1 MKSWSQEPEADD
13 RSSQPEEGLLDVRE
27 SVKSSAK
34 PTKGMQPRDGP
45 LDEPAI
51 DSQAATVLGV
61 AFGQHR
67 SDSHPAQE
75 TPNRFRVKA
84 AISLEAIGFLPIR
97 PRLAAD
103 RRHAGHYVEK
113 FLDLVD
119 VGSRHGDGQGNAVG
133 VGHHVMLAA
142 RFAAIRG
149 IWASIVASF
158 RRLGERASISARR
171 QSMWSAALSSA
182 NKRACS
188 LSQTPASCQSCR

>member
-51 DSQAATVLGV
+51 VTQAATVLGV

-75 TPNRFRVKA
+75 TPNRFRVKTA
-84 AISLEAIGFLPIR
+84 GRERGCA
-97 PRLAAD
+97 PRRAD
-103 RRHAGHYVEK
+103 RCWWRTCRRRH
-113 FLDLVD
+113 
-119 VGSRHGDGQGNAVG
+119 
-133 VGHHVMLAA
+133 
-142 RFAAIRG
+142 
-149 IWASIVASF
+149 
-158 RRLGERASISARR
+158 
-171 QSMWSAALSSA
+171 
-182 NKRACS
+182 RACG
-188 LSQTPASCQSCR
+188 LPPAG